1 LSYIVFLNSCFLG
14 NFSNYFCF
22 GHCD

>member
-1 LSYIVFLNSCFLG
+1 LSYIVFLNSCLLG

>member
-1 LSYIVFLNSCFLG
+1 LSYIVFLDSGLLG

-22 GHCD
+22 SHCD